1 MTVRESSDSR
11 LSTLLSGEGVPLDM
25 VGIGLA
31 LGAIHLV
38 FLFSAASP
46 IRFLVAMPL
55 LFLFPGY
62 VLVGSLFPRTG
73 TVRQNQRLGGVRSL
87 SNVRK
92 LDRVSLFERLA
103 LSFGLSVALI
113 PFFAFLLELL
123 PVDAFGGTILWALTV
138 FVFLGALVASV
149 RRLRLPTEDRFSLVA
164 ESGLGSLAG
173 TTSRAERIVN
183 IALVVSIILAISMAG
198 YALAVPQDGEQFT
211 DLRIMT
217 ENDDGDLVLGDFP
230 DEIDVADGEELII
243 GIDNHEHEPREY
255 TVVVTAEQIVD
266 DDGSIVVID
275 STELDRFEVS
285 LDDGERLVQPHT
297 LNPGSAGE
305 FRVNYY
311 LYEGNAPSEP
321 DEDSA
326 YRHVHLTLSAS
337 DGSATAPVDGGDTAD
352 IEGSI
357 DTDDGAVEPVGSDTD
372 IGAAE
377 PSSNEDDDSDAEPTS
392 DEVDGDG
399 ADDGETDEVDDDETD
414 TDETDGDEADGDETD
429 TDEADGDDT
438 DTDETDGDEVDE
450 TETDTDETDG
460 DEADT
465 DEIDTGDEDDE
476 TASAPNETETEA

>member
-11 LSTLLSGEGVPLDM
+11 LRTLLSGEGVPLDM

-38 FLFSAASP
+38 FLFSTASS

-123 PVDAFGGTILWALTV
+123 PVEAFGGTILWALTV

-149 RRLRLPTEDRFSLVA
+149 RRLRLPAEDQFSLVA
-164 ESGLGSLAG
+164 ESGLGSLVG

-217 ENDDGDLVLGDFP
+217 ETDDGDFVLGDFP

-243 GIDNHEHEPREY
+243 GIDNYEREPREY

-311 LYEGNAPSEP
+311 LYEGNAPSDP

-337 DGSATAPVDGGDTAD
+337 DGSATAPVDGGDTVD
-352 IEGSI
+352 IEGSV
-357 DTDDGAVEPVGSDTD
+357 DTDDGAVEPIGSETN

-392 DEVDGDG
+392 DE
-399 ADDGETDEVDDDETD
+399 
-414 TDETDGDEADGDETD
+414 TDGDEADGDETD
-429 TDEADGDDT
+429 SDETDGDETETDTAEADENEVDG
-438 DTDETDGDEVDE
+438 DETDGDEVD
-450 TETDTDETDG
+450 TG
-460 DEADT
+460 DEG
-465 DEIDTGDEDDE
+465 DTGDEVDEDDE
-476 TASAPNETETEA
+476 TTSAPNETETEA

>member
-38 FLFSAASP
+38 FLFSTASS

-123 PVDAFGGTILWALTV
+123 PVEAFGGTILWALTV

-149 RRLRLPTEDRFSLVA
+149 RRLRLPAEDQFSLVA
-164 ESGLGSLAG
+164 ESGLGSLVG

-217 ENDDGDLVLGDFP
+217 ETDDGDFVLGDFP

-243 GIDNHEHEPREY
+243 GIDNYEREPREY

-311 LYEGNAPSEP
+311 LYEGNAPSDP

-337 DGSATAPVDGGDTAD
+337 DGSATAPVDGGDTVD
-352 IEGSI
+352 IEGSV
-357 DTDDGAVEPVGSDTD
+357 DTDDGAVEPIGSETN

-392 DEVDGDG
+392 DE
-399 ADDGETDEVDDDETD
+399 
-414 TDETDGDEADGDETD
+414 TDGDEADGDETD
-429 TDEADGDDT
+429 SDETDGDETETDTAEADENEVDG
-438 DTDETDGDEVDE
+438 DETDGDEVD
-450 TETDTDETDG
+450 TG
-460 DEADT
+460 DEG
-465 DEIDTGDEDDE
+465 DTGDEVDEDDE
-476 TASAPNETETEA
+476 TTSAPNETETEA